1 MAAMAARPAQPGPTS
16 RRAFLAGGTVLVGL
30 ALAGCSDDGG
40 GGGEARDAERSSGDG
55 TGGGAGTGSTGT
67 APATGTALTAAD
79 FAGLAPCRLAPE
91 QTEGPF
97 YADLGLVR
105 QDITEGLPGHPLRLG
120 VQVVDGGC
128 APVPGATVDVWH
140 ADAGGDYSA
149 FADGS
154 GDDDAARGTTFLRG
168 SQVTDDA
175 GIVEF
180 ATVYPGWYPGR
191 AVHVH
196 AKVHLGGGTVLT
208 TQLYFPEDVTGEV
221 QSAAP
226 YDDRGTRDARNED
239 DAIAGDPAAAGNL
252 LATTRAGAGAGT
264 HGLVV
269 LGVDP
274 DAG

>member
-1 MAAMAARPAQPGPTS
+1 MAAMATRPAEPGPTS
-16 RRAFLAGGTVLVGL
+16 RRSFLAGGAASVGL
-30 ALAGCSDDGG
+30 ALAGCSGDGG
-40 GGGEARDAERSSGDG
+40 GGDDAGDADRASGDG
-55 TGGGAGTGSTGT
+55 TGAGAGTGSSGT
-67 APATGTALTAAD
+67 APAAATTLTAAD

-105 QDITEGLPGHPLRLG
+105 RDITEGMPGHPLRLG
-120 VQVVDGGC
+120 VQVVDEAC

-154 GDDDAARGTTFLRG
+154 DDDAAEGTTFLRG
-168 SQVTDDA
+168 SQVTDSA

-191 AVHVH
+191 AVHIH

-208 TQLYFPEDVTGEV
+208 TQLYFPEDVTDEV

-226 YDDRGTRDARNED
+226 YDDRGTRDTRNED
-239 DAIAGDPAAAGNL
+239 DAIAGDPAVVGNL
-252 LATTRAGAGAGT
+252 LAAVPAGAGT
-264 HGLVV
+264 QGLVV
-269 LGVDP
+269 LGIDP
-274 DAG
+274 GAG

>member
-1 MAAMAARPAQPGPTS
+1 MAAMAARPAEPGPTS
-16 RRAFLAGGTVLVGL
+16 RRSFLAGGAALVGL

-40 GGGEARDAERSSGDG
+40 GGDDAGDADRASGEG
-55 TGGGAGTGSTGT
+55 TGAGAGSGPSGT
-67 APATGTALTAAD
+67 APAPATALTAAD
-79 FAGLAPCRLAPE
+79 FAGLPPCRLAPE

-105 QDITEGLPGHPLRLG
+105 RDITEGVPGHPLRLG
-120 VQVVDGGC
+120 LQVVDEAC
-128 APVPGATVDVWH
+128 APVPGATVHVWH

-154 GDDDAARGTTFLRG
+154 DDDAAGGTTFLRG

-191 AVHVH
+191 AVHIH
-196 AKVHLGGGTVLT
+196 AKVQLGGGTVLT
-208 TQLYFPEDVTGEV
+208 TQLYFPEDVTDEV

-226 YDDRGTRDARNED
+226 YDDRGTRDTRNED
-239 DAIAGDPAAAGNL
+239 DAIAGDPAVAGNL
-252 LATTRAGAGAGT
+252 LAATPAGAGT
-264 HGLVV
+264 QGLVV
-269 LGVDP
+269 LGIDP